1 MTTPAFFVDGKLQMG
16 MQIRGGPWKIV
27 PLVSSDVN
35 PALVFANERQAVR
48 APSYQTLADRIIED
62 KGWDQSRQI
71 FVSSPD
77 KGDGKT
83 STAFN
88 LAWALSTRAKP
99 VLLVELNLGKPRLR
113 SMLGMPSIRYG
124 VDCVL
129 RGIASEKESVFT
141 LVNEDLQ
148 VAAVRDSMRG
158 SEIKRFQSS
167 FDSFIDWAKK
177 EYKWIVFDCPPVL
190 SRSWNEWFQDRADS
204 VLLIARSKETPAV
217 DVRRAARRLGFR
229 LKGVVLNNTNVTA
242 MQKVT
247 GASRPSAQ
255 SQI

>member
-1 MTTPAFFVDGKLQMG
+1 
-16 MQIRGGPWKIV
+16 
-27 PLVSSDVN
+27 
-35 PALVFANERQAVR
+35 
-48 APSYQTLADRIIED
+48 
-62 KGWDQSRQI
+62 
-71 FVSSPD
+71 
-77 KGDGKT
+77 
-83 STAFN
+83 
-88 LAWALSTRAKP
+88 
-99 VLLVELNLGKPRLR
+99 
-113 SMLGMPSIRYG
+113 
-124 VDCVL
+124 
-129 RGIASEKESVFT
+129 VFT

-229 LKGVVLNNTNVTA
+229 LKGVVLNNTNVAT